1 MRRGRGPEGVTLSA
15 CERQSMHACCAV
27 HLCVCVCI
35 CGFEVFFA
43 RLRHAPVSLFWH
55 FTSFLQWIS
64 VAGNI
69 LPFSFKSL
77 PPVYTSY
84 VYVCACVSYKL
95 LQKGMHVHVSFMYVK
110 LIWNFPSFSFLRQQP
125 EKLQPSRMF
134 VIMCQSFTTL
144 FIYFCCLPSCV
155 VSVGKVNWNYRI
167 VWPKTCSSCLVVCL
181 FACDCFSFAFDS
193 FWFNWHWL
201 CNSCSMYSL
210 MCIQSFTW
218 PLSAHSRAIHVIQ

>member
-1 MRRGRGPEGVTLSA
+1 MYNSFFFHLHQLLSTSSITVYSALRVAGELNLGQHTVEGHINCWLSKTKHWLGYFSVCVCVIVCVSGSVCVGCCFCGAQNFAVCHFSTRFACKRNLHLNSILNSYAACNTHRAMRRGRGPEGVTLSA

-43 RLRHAPVSLFWH
+43 RLRHALVSLFWH

-77 PPVYTSY
+77 PPVYTSC

-110 LIWNFPSFSFLRQQP
+110 LI
-125 EKLQPSRMF
+125 
-134 VIMCQSFTTL
+134 
-144 FIYFCCLPSCV
+144 
-155 VSVGKVNWNYRI
+155 
-167 VWPKTCSSCLVVCL
+167 
-181 FACDCFSFAFDS
+181 
-193 FWFNWHWL
+193 
-201 CNSCSMYSL
+201 
-210 MCIQSFTW
+210 
-218 PLSAHSRAIHVIQ
+218 